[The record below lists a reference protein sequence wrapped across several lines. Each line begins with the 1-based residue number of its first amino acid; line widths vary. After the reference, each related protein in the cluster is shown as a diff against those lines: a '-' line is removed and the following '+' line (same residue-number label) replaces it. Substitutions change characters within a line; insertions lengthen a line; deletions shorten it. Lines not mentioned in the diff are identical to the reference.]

1 MTKATKAQIIK
12 INVML
17 QNIGVCEKSE
27 KAKIVSA
34 YSGGRTTSAKELY
47 IDEARDLIG
56 KLANYDPLEKQKRL
70 IFSLGY
76 KAGII
81 YGDTAEDKKL
91 NPVKLNLFIKERGAV
106 KKPLNEMTLD
116 ELKKVH
122 RQFEGIVRNNKKTKL
137 NKEADK
143 AVNELLNELKLQ
155 TV

>member
-1 MTKATKAQIIK
+1 
-12 INVML
+12 ML